1 MGQRDFVLDN
11 LVITEEKDATS
22 VTLESTELYKGETA
36 KIYGNNLDQITW
48 ETSNDKVAVVDKEA
62 GVVKALAAGTATLTA
77 TLSKDEKIT
86 FEITVTDGVVTEIPR
101 EEFDGITSSANTEQS
116 SGEPAGSGVASAAT
130 DGDSSTYWHSQWSG
144 FTVSKENPAILT
156 VDLGKEMSIGG
167 FKFQQRPERI
177 MVLFTNI
184 TMKPLMQQERK
195 LLPAIQFLLI
205 MRREQVDSGLHL
217 CLKM

>member
-1 MGQRDFVLDN
+1 ME
-11 LVITEEKDATS
+11 I
-22 VTLESTELYKGETA
+22 
-36 KIYGNNLDQITW
+36 NLDQITW

-101 EEFDGITSSANTEQS
+101 EELMESHLLQTQNNPPENRQEAVLHQQQQTVTLPHTGI
-116 SGEPAGSGVASAAT
+116 
-130 DGDSSTYWHSQWSG
+130 HKWSG

-167 FKFQQRPERI
+167 FKFQQRPG
-177 MVLFTNI
+177 TNNGI
-184 TMKPLMQQERK
+184 VYKYHYEAFDAAGEK

-205 MRREQVDSGLHL
+205 MRREQADSGLHL
-217 CLKM
+217 CLKV